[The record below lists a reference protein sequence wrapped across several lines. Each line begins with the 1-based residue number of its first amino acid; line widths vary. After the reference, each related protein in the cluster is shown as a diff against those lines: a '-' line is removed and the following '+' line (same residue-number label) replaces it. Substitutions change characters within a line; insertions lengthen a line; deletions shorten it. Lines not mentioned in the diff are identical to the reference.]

1 MNPASQKDIERVKKY
16 EQILDETIVLQD
28 ELEQCLEKMIDF
40 YPTWKEL
47 ISYYE
52 SKEYMADLNKDER
65 GYFPLTLKRGI
76 FSEDAIYDTIY
87 EDESIKELLENLLKQ
102 MKQKD

>member
-1 MNPASQKDIERVKKY
+1 MNPAEDKEIERIKKY
-16 EQILDETIVLQD
+16 EQILDETNVLQD
-28 ELEQCLEKMIDF
+28 ELEQYLEKMIDF
-40 YPTWKEL
+40 YPKWKEL

-52 SKEYMADLNKDER
+52 SKEYREDLKKDEE

-87 EDESIKELLENLLKQ
+87 EDVYIKELLESLLDN
-102 MKQKD
+102 MVQKS